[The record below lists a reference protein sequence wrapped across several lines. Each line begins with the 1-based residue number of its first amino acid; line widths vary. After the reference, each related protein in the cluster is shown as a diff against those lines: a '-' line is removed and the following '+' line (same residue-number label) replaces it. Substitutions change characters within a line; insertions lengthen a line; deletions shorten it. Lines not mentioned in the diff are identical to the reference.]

1 MRALRGRSP
10 ELCFLP
16 GLRQRALYAAAVLL
30 AAGLTVGSATA
41 HPIVSTDIN
50 RHVIITIGPRQVE
63 VDYLYEMLEIAAIG
77 AAREADTDRDGTTSE
92 AEAKVQFD
100 RWVEA
105 LAGHLDL
112 DLEGVPL
119 ALVPT
124 ARTRSKSAGPF
135 GLFTTRWN
143 VRFTA
148 SLPARGVRGSLVF
161 RDRYRQDQ
169 VGWKEIVVRGVE
181 SVTVWG
187 AGASATDRSKRLTD
201 YAAIADLPNPNETG
215 LTVMLGRAV
224 AQAPSATLTS
234 IDPAEPS
241 APDTPSRSE
250 LAASKL
256 PVPRTPSVAAEVKAN
271 APSPSPAAPAA
282 RTWSGRMQQD
292 GWPFFRLGAHHI
304 ATGYDHLLFLL
315 GLLLFRQSL
324 ARVAAVITAFT
335 VAHSL
340 TLALAALGW
349 ITPPVALIDLLIPA
363 TIAYVGAAALLN
375 PSSRHG
381 PLLAFGFGLIHGFGF
396 AGALNAVLGDRMGSA
411 WLVSLFSFNLG
422 IEAFQLLAVC
432 LAYPLLRF
440 MERHRWSIMARRLLS
455 FSVMSAGLGWLVARA
470 ASL

>member
-1 MRALRGRSP
+1 MRALGPRSP
-10 ELCFLP
+10 ELSFLP
-16 GLRQRALYAAAVLL
+16 GLLQRALYAAAVL
-30 AAGLTVGSATA
+30 AAASLPVDSATA

-50 RHVIITIGPRQVE
+50 RHVIITVQPHQVE

-92 AEAKVQFD
+92 AEAKLQFD

-105 LAGHLDL
+105 LAGHLELDL
-112 DLEGVPL
+112 DGVPL

-124 ARTRSKSAGPF
+124 ARARSKSAGPF

-148 SLPARGVRGSLVF
+148 SLPARGARGRLVF

-169 VGWKEIVVRGVE
+169 VGWKEIVVRGAE
-181 SVTVWG
+181 GAAVWG
-187 AGASATDRSKRLTD
+187 AGASAHDRSKRLTD

-224 AQAPSATLTS
+224 AQAPSSA
-234 IDPAEPS
+234 PAAMNPAKAP
-241 APDTPSRSE
+241 APDT
-250 LAASKL
+250 L
-256 PVPRTPSVAAEVKAN
+256 
-271 APSPSPAAPAA
+271 SPAAPAA

-324 ARVAAVITAFT
+324 GRVAAVITGFT

-349 ITPPVALIDLLIPA
+349 ITPPGALIDLLIAA
-363 TIAYVGAAALLN
+363 TIAYVGAATLLN
-375 PSSRHG
+375 PGSRHG
-381 PLLAFGFGLIHGFGF
+381 PLLAFGFGLVHGFGF
-396 AGALNAVLGDRMGSA
+396 AGALNAALGDRMGSA

-432 LAYPLLRF
+432 VAYPLLRF

-455 FSVMSAGLGWLVARA
+455 FSVMSAGLGWLVVRA